1 MRYLL
6 AIVAFMVVFGDTSFA
21 QTEFTREY
29 NNYRMGVG
37 PVLGYKLGVNAADT
51 QDGVK
56 NGLGTAG
63 MPDFGASLYIPLDPE
78 SKMGLIVDAMY
89 ANYPYL
95 QKFDG
100 SSVDW
105 TDRFNYFALGA
116 NFYISNFT
124 IGLNMGI
131 PLGGNRVYSDREV
144 EIQSSSMSTMYEF
157 RIGGNFTLN
166 ESNVGR
172 FILFVNA
179 GYQINGQYTDEVN
192 MGSYNPHPA
201 SLQLGLSYLINV
213 E

>member
-1 MRYLL
+1 MKYLL
-6 AIVAFMVVFGDTSFA
+6 VIAAFMVVFGDTSFA

-37 PVLGYKLGVNAADT
+37 PVLGYKLGINAADT
-51 QDGVK
+51 EEGIK
-56 NGLGTAG
+56 NGIGAAG
-63 MPDFGASLYIPLDPE
+63 MPDFGATFYIPLDPD
-78 SKMGLIVDAMY
+78 SRMGLFVDAMY

-95 QKFDG
+95 LKFDG
-100 SSVDW
+100 SNVDW
-105 TDRFNYFALGA
+105 TERFNYFALGA
-116 NFYISNFT
+116 NFYISGFT

-131 PLGGNRVYSDREV
+131 PLGGNRVT
-144 EIQSSSMSTMYEF
+144 SSSDAEILSSTMNTMYEF

-179 GYQINGQYTDEVN
+179 GYQINGLYTDEMN
-192 MGSYNPHPA
+192 FGSYNPHPA